1 MSRVLLSKFSKYI
14 QIYPDLKELEQFFK
28 RKFKGRF
35 ILSEF
40 TYV

>member
-1 MSRVLLSKFSKYI
+1 MSRIILPKFAKFI
-14 QIYPDLKELEQFFK
+14 HIYPDLKELELFFK